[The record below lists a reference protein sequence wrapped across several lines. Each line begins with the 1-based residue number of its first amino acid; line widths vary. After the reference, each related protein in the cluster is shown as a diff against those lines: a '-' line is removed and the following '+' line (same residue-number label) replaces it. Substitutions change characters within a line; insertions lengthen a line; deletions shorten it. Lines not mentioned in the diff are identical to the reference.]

1 MKFLI
6 LGAGGI
12 GSYYG
17 AKLLNQSHHIT
28 FIARGEHL
36 QAIKNN
42 GLSLKHPEFSFHKK
56 VDACSLE
63 EIKNIDISKIDA
75 IFITTKSTTT
85 EQIAKDLSKIFTD
98 KETMPYFVSLQNGV
112 ENEDILC
119 KYFDEK
125 KVIGALTRKIGAH
138 IIKPGYIEV
147 TGVVETILGPIIKTE
162 ENEIFVNKLTLTLN
176 NAKIYSEYTNN
187 IKLELWKKL
196 IINNGVNAICALLQ
210 IKTGVLMNNKKLN
223 KIVYGLMQET
233 ANAAKFLDI
242 NISKKDVDIM
252 YELIKN
258 FDSIKPSMLV
268 DREFERAIELEE
280 ISGVVIKYNEK
291 QNQDS
296 PYTRTISTLL
306 EFIYKNE
313 LK

>member
-17 AKLLNQSHHIT
+17 TKLLKQSHDIT

-36 QAIKNN
+36 QAIKKN
-42 GLSLKHPEFSFHKK
+42 GLSLKHPEFTFHKK
-56 VDACSLE
+56 VNTCTLE
-63 EIKNIDISKIDA
+63 ELKDIDISNIDA
-75 IFITTKSTTT
+75 IFITTKSNTT
-85 EQIAKDLSKIFTD
+85 EQISKDLSEIFTN
-98 KETMPYFVSLQNGV
+98 KKTMPYFVSLQNGV

-119 KYFDEK
+119 KYLDRK
-125 KVIGALTRKIGAH
+125 KVVGALTRKIGAH

-147 TGVVETILGPIIKTE
+147 TGIVETILGPIIKTE

-210 IKTGVLMNNKKLN
+210 IKTGILMNNKKLN
-223 KIVYGLMQET
+223 RIVYGLMQET
-233 ANAAKFLDI
+233 ANAAKFLNI
-242 NISKKDVDIM
+242 NIHKKDVDSM

-268 DREFERAIELEE
+268 DREFARAIELEE

-291 QNQDS
+291 QNQDA

-313 LK
+313 SK